1 MNDIFIVNA
10 YVLFREYQKI
20 HLELES
26 IKRSKNDFLI
36 DFHEKLIRSIMEFDE
51 YPDTPFYCTVKKT
64 SIFRLITFLDFLM

>member
-1 MNDIFIVNA
+1 MTDIFIVNA

-36 DFHEKLIRSIMEFDE
+36 DFREKLIRSIMGFDE

-64 SIFRLITFLDFLM
+64 SIFHLITFLDFLM